1 MTDLS
6 LDDRALAA
14 FLGFA
19 AGDALGATVE
29 FMTRGEIAAR
39 HGLHREII
47 GGGWLRLAPGAVTD
61 DTEMA
66 LALGRSLVRRGGL
79 DVRDVC
85 EEFAKWLKSRPV
97 DVGNTCRRGIR
108 RYVTQGTIEGPF
120 YEGDA
125 GNGAAMRILPLALAT
140 LGDPDKAVAWTQA
153 QSRITHNHPLSDA
166 AALTLVRILHGVLSG
181 GGKQA
186 ARDIAEALIGQYP
199 VFRFAPYRGQSSAYV
214 VDTMHTVLH
223 FYFTTESFPIA
234 SSRRSTRAGTPTP
247 PEHWRRCSLAPPMA
261 WPRCRKSGSASSTGR
276 WPPKSASKCR
286 ICSLFPRGLR
296 RPAVTLLQFRAEDS
310 GNRQQAEVFRRCF
323 GRPLRIV
330 PNRTR
335 NVGMPTF
342 HRSRFKSVF
351 ALLPIR
357 RLGERK
363 NQLCRLARIVQIPR
377 CREVPTIR
385 DGNGAGPP

>member
-29 FMTRGEIAAR
+29 FMTRGEITLR
-39 HGLHREII
+39 HGVHREII

-66 LALGRSLVRRGGL
+66 LALGRSLVRHGGL

-85 EEFAKWLKSRPV
+85 EEFARWLKSRPV

-120 YEGDA
+120 FEGDA

-140 LGDPDKAVAWTQA
+140 FGDPDRAAAWTQA
-153 QSRITHNHPLSDA
+153 QGHITHNHPLSDA
-166 AALTLVRILHGVLSG
+166 ASRTLVRMLHAVLAG
-181 GGKQA
+181 GGKEA
-186 ARDIAEALIGQYP
+186 ARDVTEALIGQYP

-223 FYFTTESFPIA
+223 FYFATESFSDCVIQAVNQGGDADTIGALAAMLAGATYGLAAVPKKWLNKLDRTIA
-234 SSRRSTRAGTPTP
+234 
-247 PEHWRRCSLAPPMA
+247 
-261 WPRCRKSGSASSTGR
+261 
-276 WPPKSASKCR
+276 
-286 ICSLFPRGLR
+286 
-296 RPAVTLLQFRAEDS
+296 AEI
-310 GNRQQAEVFRRCF
+310 RQQ
-323 GRPLRIV
+323 V
-330 PNRTR
+330 PDLLAIAA
-335 NVGMPTF
+335 G
-342 HRSRFKSVF
+342 SV
-351 ALLPIR
+351 R
-357 RLGERK
+357 VSG
-363 NQLCRLARIVQIPR
+363 
-377 CREVPTIR
+377 
-385 DGNGAGPP
+385 